1 MKLQEECGIFGGFC
15 FKNDIAPFIKKGLF
29 YLQHRG
35 QESAGISSGE
45 YGFNLYKSSGLVEQ
59 ALTNDKLSNLTGR
72 FGIGH
77 VRYSTQGFSD
87 DLHAQPF
94 LINYLGENVA
104 VAHNGNVS
112 CAIQMR
118 QKFEKM
124 GEVFLT
130 NSDTET
136 MLKRV
141 VFGMKKSPS
150 NWTFDEVAKILKD
163 NFIEGSW
170 SILFQLPNRVLA
182 YRDPFG
188 YRPMMLCVAKEGYF
202 IASEDCA
209 FSMLNVEKII
219 EIQPGFGVEITEN
232 SYEITQYSECVKE
245 QKCVFEHIYFAKPVS
260 NIFGKNVYLSRID
273 MGKKLAKESWVDADI
288 VIPVMD
294 SGLPAALGY
303 SHESKIPLQMGLVR
317 NHFVGRSFISPSQ
330 CSRVHCIKEK
340 IAPNASVIEG
350 KRVVIVDDSIVRGT
364 TSRELVQMVR
374 NVGAKEVHFRV
385 ASPMIVNTC
394 SWGVDISSCDEL
406 ITNFCSSGEE
416 IADFLGADSLKYL
429 SFKGLTDI
437 FDDSTW
443 CYNCFTKIKK
453 ENECIATKEPAL
465 T

>member
-1 MKLQEECGIFGGFC
+1 MKLKEECGIFGGFC
-15 FKNDIAPFIKKGLF
+15 FDNAITPYIKKGLF

-45 YGFNLYKSSGLVEQ
+45 YSFNLYKGRGLVEHT
-59 ALTNDKLSNLTGR
+59 LTADKLLNLSGR

-87 DLHAQPF
+87 ELHAQPF
-94 LINYLGENVA
+94 LINYLGENVS

-130 NSDTET
+130 SSDTET

-150 NWTFDEVAKILKD
+150 KWTFEEVAQILEK

-170 SILFQLPNRVLA
+170 SILFQLPGRVLA

-188 YRPMMLCVAKEGYF
+188 YRPLMFCIAKEGYF

-209 FSMLNVEKII
+209 FAMLNVEQII
-219 EIQPGFGVEITEN
+219 EIQPGCGVEITEN
-232 SYEITQYSECVKE
+232 NYEIKRYAECEKE

-260 NIFGKNVYLSRID
+260 NIFGKNVYLSRVE
-273 MGKKLAKESWVDADI
+273 MGKKLAQESFVDADI
-288 VIPVMD
+288 VVPVMD

-303 SHESKIPLQMGLVR
+303 AHESQIQLQMGLVR

-330 CSRVHCIKEK
+330 CSRVHCIREK
-340 IAPNASVIEG
+340 IAPNIPVVKD
-350 KRVVIVDDSIVRGT
+350 KRVIIVDDSIVRGT
-364 TSRELVQMVR
+364 TSRELVQMVK
-374 NVGAKEVHFRV
+374 NAGAKEVHFRV

-394 SWGVDISSCDEL
+394 SWGVDISSCEEL
-406 ITNFCSSGEE
+406 ISNFSSSENE
-416 IADFLGADSLKYL
+416 IARFLGADSLKYL
-429 SFKGLTDI
+429 SFNGLQEI

-443 CYNCFTKIKK
+443 CYNCFTKTKK
-453 ENECIATKEPAL
+453 ENECLATKEPAL